1 MKPKSIYFN
10 IFPLL
15 LLLAA
20 CVQQTT
26 PMTPT
31 SAPTSTITPTP
42 TDTPPIS
49 TPIPSETITKIDEA
63 IQKLVDQDLFT
74 GSILVGQHGNILF
87 SQGYGLADRAQKIS
101 NTPQTRFRIASITK
115 QFTAMAILILDSQNK
130 LSVNDPICNYFDDC
144 PSAWEKITIEH
155 LLLHTSGIHDFV
167 DETRYQDPA
176 AIPTDPEKI
185 IAGFRDLPLDF
196 QPGEQWSYSNAGY
209 DILGYVIEKV
219 SSQSYE
225 AFLQQSIFTPLGMKN
240 SGFAHNA
247 DGLAVG
253 YKDAYAQI
261 YDREIDRLMLYSEG
275 GLYSTTE
282 DLYRWGQALS
292 SNALLP
298 VEYMDKMFAPSAQIP
313 VAMTGGKEVAY
324 GYGWLIWKENGRSSV
339 WHNGE
344 LPGFTSIITMYPKEQ
359 VTIIVLSN
367 QIKAVD
373 VIHSLIAKIL
383 FGDQ

>member
-1 MKPKSIYFN
+1 
-10 IFPLL
+10 
-15 LLLAA
+15 
-20 CVQQTT
+20 
-26 PMTPT
+26 MTPT
-31 SAPTSTITPTP
+31 SAPTSTIAPTP
-42 TDTPPIS
+42 TDTPPIP

-63 IQKLVDQDLFT
+63 IQNLVNQDLFN

-87 SQGYGLADRAQKIS
+87 SQGYGLADRGQKIP

-130 LSVNDPICNYFDDC
+130 LRVNEPICKYFDDC

-155 LLLHTSGIHDFV
+155 LILHTSGIHDFV
-167 DETRYQDPA
+167 GETRYQDPA

-196 QPGEQWSYSNAGY
+196 QPGEQWSYSNTGY
-209 DILGYVIEKV
+209 VLLGYVIEKV
-219 SSQSYE
+219 SGQSYE
-225 AFLQQSIFTPLGMKN
+225 AFLQQSIFMPLGMKN

-253 YKDAYAQI
+253 YKNAYAQI
-261 YDREIDRLMLYSEG
+261 YDQEIDRFFLYSQG

-292 SNALLP
+292 SNALLS
-298 VEYMDKMFAPSAQIP
+298 VEYMDKMFAPSAKIP
-313 VAMTGGKEVAY
+313 MAMTGGKEVAY
-324 GYGWLIWKENGRSSV
+324 GYGWIIWKENGRSSV
-339 WHNGE
+339 WHNGD

-359 VTIIVLSN
+359 VTIIVLCN
-367 QIKAVD
+367 ETKAVD
-373 VIHSLIAKIL
+373 VIHSLIAKVL
-383 FGDQ
+383 FGDK